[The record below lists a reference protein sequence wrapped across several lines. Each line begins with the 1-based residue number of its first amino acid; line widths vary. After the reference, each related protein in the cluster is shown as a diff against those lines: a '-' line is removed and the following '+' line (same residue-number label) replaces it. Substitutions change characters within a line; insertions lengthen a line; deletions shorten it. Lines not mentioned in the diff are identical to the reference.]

1 MKTQEEIHSL
11 VEAFRTV
18 TKEVTSA
25 IDSENTGDRL
35 CVAMLLMPLLPAID
49 EFMAALKKEIENET
63 ESSEESPE
71 ESPEDPLDKI
81 LHQIKPNGSIS

>member
-1 MKTQEEIHSL
+1 M
-11 VEAFRTV
+11 EAFRTV

-25 IDSENTGDRL
+25 TDSENTGDRL
-35 CVAMLLMPLLPAID
+35 CIAMLLLPLLPAID
-49 EFMAALKKEIENET
+49 EFMAILKKEAENET
-63 ESSEESPE
+63 ESPE

>member
-1 MKTQEEIHSL
+1 M
-11 VEAFRTV
+11 EAFRTV

-25 IDSENTGDRL
+25 VDSENTGDRL
-35 CVAMLLMPLLPAID
+35 CIAMLLMPLLPAID
-49 EFMAALKKEIENET
+49 EFMAVLKKEVDDK
-63 ESSEESPE
+63 SESPE

>member
-1 MKTQEEIHSL
+1 M
-11 VEAFRTV
+11 EAFRTV

-35 CVAMLLMPLLPAID
+35 CIAMLLLPLLPAID
-49 EFMAALKKEIENET
+49 DFMAVLKKEAENEI
-63 ESSEESPE
+63 ESPE

>member
-1 MKTQEEIHSL
+1 MKTQEEIHVL

-49 EFMAALKKEIENET
+49 EFMAALKKEVDDKS
-63 ESSEESPE
+63 ESSE